1 MSNIIIWAHQSTVDY
16 NFQVS
21 DQINEVMRML
31 LGDSRRRLP
40 KHEKDFEEI
49 LNLGLHEDR
58 TIDVSDDGA
67 PEEIINDLD
76 EIKKYLGNNFPH
88 VVQIGGNPAISAI
101 RGHWLSQGSP
111 NALPS
116 SIYVGLFPR
125 SVENAL
131 QDFPNELRKVFHK
144 KRERDRPKSGL

>member
-1 MSNIIIWAHQSTVDY
+1 MSNIIFWAHQCTVDY

-40 KHEKDFEEI
+40 KHEKEFKDI

-76 EIKKYLGNNFPH
+76 EIKKT
-88 VVQIGGNPAISAI
+88 S
-101 RGHWLSQGSP
+101 
-111 NALPS
+111 
-116 SIYVGLFPR
+116 
-125 SVENAL
+125 
-131 QDFPNELRKVFHK
+131 
-144 KRERDRPKSGL
+144 